1 MVPPTVIRV
10 APCERSLPALLP
22 AVAPARGPTNDNY
35 DRWMVNNMR
44 VVQTQ
49 LGLLES
55 HINTIKEDAAAPR
68 GVEEALVAICTAL
81 DALTDELRRRLPTE

>member
-1 MVPPTVIRV
+1 MIVT
-10 APCERSLPALLP
+10 ADLSGWHSLWGTPRRA
-22 AVAPARGPTNDNY
+22 TY
-35 DRWMVNNMR
+35 DGAMVNNMR

-68 GVEEALVAICTAL
+68 GVEESLVAICTAL
-81 DALTDELRRRLPTE
+81 DALTDEFHRRLPE

>member
-1 MVPPTVIRV
+1 
-10 APCERSLPALLP
+10 
-22 AVAPARGPTNDNY
+22 
-35 DRWMVNNMR
+35 MVNNMR

-68 GVEEALVAICTAL
+68 GVEESLVAICTAI
-81 DALTDELRRRLPTE
+81 DALTDEFRRRLPE

>member
-1 MVPPTVIRV
+1 MSVTAHLNGWHPLWGTPERPP
-10 APCERSLPALLP
+10 
-22 AVAPARGPTNDNY
+22 Y
-35 DRWMVNNMR
+35 DGGMVNNMR

-68 GVEEALVAICTAL
+68 GVEESLVAICTAL
-81 DALTDELRRRLPTE
+81 DALTDEFRRRLPE